1 MRCAISCSTVTLAA
15 LALGMLFTPSA
26 RSVDF
31 DAQDVDESRF
41 ILVAASRSWDDHQ
54 FLILEQISDEQ
65 ACWAESGE
73 APTTVNPLLLNFD
86 FTGIC
91 GRSIDS
97 NGYSLRVED
106 RDLALDYSLR
116 VIRRGNDLRLVA
128 SSNTDFSGAP
138 IEIGRSYGISPQ
150 GYSKIVLDPG
160 WRLARRTF
168 EGTLLG
174 HIYITSD

>member
-1 MRCAISCSTVTLAA
+1 MKRAIAGSLVALAA
-15 LALGMLFTPSA
+15 ALGIALSPSA
-26 RSVDF
+26 RSVEF
-31 DAQDVDESRF
+31 DAQEVDESRF
-41 ILVAASRSWDDHQ
+41 ILVAASRNLNDHQ

-73 APTTVNPLLLNFD
+73 APTTVEPLLLNFD

-97 NGYSLRVED
+97 NGYSLRVD
-106 RDLALDYSLR
+106 NRDLALDYSLGVR
-116 VIRRGNDLRLVA
+116 RRGNDLILVA
-128 SSNTDFSGAP
+128 ISNSDYNAAP

-150 GYSKIVLDPG
+150 GYSKIQLNSG
-160 WRLARRTF
+160 WRLARRSYEDTI
-168 EGTLLG
+168 LG